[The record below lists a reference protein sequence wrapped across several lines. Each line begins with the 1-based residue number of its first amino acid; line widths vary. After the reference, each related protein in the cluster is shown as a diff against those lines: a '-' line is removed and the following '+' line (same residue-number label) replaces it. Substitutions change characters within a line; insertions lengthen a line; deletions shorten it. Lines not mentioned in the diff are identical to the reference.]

1 MNVNKRKKRG
11 NKIRGNANTTRLS
24 VHDVAIEREAQT
36 SRRVHPNPFENRP
49 HLTTTTMILRTRPIL
64 PYRLLPPLRFPR
76 TQSALFSS
84 AAPRLGENR
93 IFANVRTPDELH
105 TLTFLSATDNRP
117 LITMWTASWCTTC
130 QAVKPLVRSL
140 IEEEKVG
147 EKEGGVGFVEV
158 ELDSVLIGDIGMRYM
173 VCLNL

>member
-1 MNVNKRKKRG
+1 
-11 NKIRGNANTTRLS
+11 
-24 VHDVAIEREAQT
+24 
-36 SRRVHPNPFENRP
+36 
-49 HLTTTTMILRTRPIL
+49 
-64 PYRLLPPLRFPR
+64 
-76 TQSALFSS
+76 
-84 AAPRLGENR
+84 
-93 IFANVRTPDELH
+93 VRTPDELH

-140 IEEEKVG
+140 IEEDKVG